1 MVGRGGRSRVV
12 YIYVYMVWVGWG
24 REEGR
29 GRGTVPYHPPP
40 RTPQLPSTPRLRH
53 RTSERREMVEFRSLV
68 RSPEPAAGRAYAA
81 TLTLE
86 LRTANR

>member
-1 MVGRGGRSRVV
+1 MYIWFGLGGAGRKGG
-12 YIYVYMVWVGWG
+12 GG
-24 REEGR
+24 AL
-29 GRGTVPYHPPP
+29 VPYHPPP